1 VSDPAHTIDVTP
13 EAEEVAALA
22 LPIPDQ
28 AKALVI
34 RDDAS
39 LRNGNEILLTIKDL
53 RKKIA
58 DTFGP
63 ICAAAFAAHKTAVK
77 AQKDAEAPLI
87 EAETII
93 KPSIARY
100 MSEVERKRREE
111 ESRIRKEMERQAEE
125 EALDAAIEAEAEGAS
140 PEDVQAIVD
149 APVFIPPPIAPAG
162 PKLEGISIR
171 KVTKFR
177 VVDMKALV
185 QAIARGQVTIAAVM
199 SNDTV
204 IGAQARSL
212 KTSLRWP
219 GVEVWEED
227 SVAAGRR

>member
-1 VSDPAHTIDVTP
+1 MTSPPEARTIDVTP
-13 EAEEVAALA
+13 EDEVAALA

-34 RDDAS
+34 RDDSS

-63 ICAAAFAAHKTAVK
+63 ICSAAFAAHKTAVK

-125 EALDAAIEAEAEGAS
+125 EALDAAIEAEALML
-140 PEDVQAIVD
+140 
-149 APVFIPPPIAPAG
+149 PAG
-162 PKLEGISIR
+162 K
-171 KVTKFR
+171 
-177 VVDMKALV
+177 
-185 QAIARGQVTIAAVM
+185 
-199 SNDTV
+199 N
-204 IGAQARSL
+204 AQERDG
-212 KTSLRWP
+212 P
-219 GVEVWEED
+219 
-227 SVAAGRR
+227 